1 MSRRV
6 LARISTKDLSFHS
19 CNCGR
24 VRRNGCLL
32 NEIHCMKN
40 VPKRTLMDV
49 HDAPSKF
56 KNAPRTKPLVRP
68 ASISLNIFLSTIPFW
83 TIGIAY
89 WQYQRKREIAE
100 LRGRIETQTSKHPSP
115 VSKLL
120 DEPDQRKSEF
130 TYVELE
136 GEFDNDREVYIGY
149 RANVKPELTPDGS
162 KWQKGVL
169 VVTPFKLKDTGD
181 VVLVNRGW
189 VPLQWTSPTK
199 TTAKQATGVVK
210 ITGLSRASERKN
222 PFDFRPTQDSLN
234 KKFFSH
240 LDVDTIAHFLKTKP
254 VFVDADLESS
264 IPGGPIGGQ
273 TKIMHYNSIR
283 DLSLSFLMITAV
295 FGLFWFTQIHP
306 QRAAQKYVKLYYA
319 NKQHIVTNI
328 K

>member
-6 LARISTKDLSFHS
+6 FSRICTKDLSSHS
-19 CNCGR
+19 FSNGR
-24 VRRNGCLL
+24 VRKKGPLL
-32 NEIHCMKN
+32 NSIPCIRNAPER
-40 VPKRTLMDV
+40 PLMDV
-49 HDAPSKF
+49 RDAPSKF
-56 KNAPRTKPLVRP
+56 KNTPRIRPLVRP

-100 LRGRIETQTSKHPSP
+100 LRERIEAQTSKRPIP
-115 VSKLL
+115 VSKLF

-169 VVTPFKLKDTGD
+169 VITPFKLKDTGD

-199 TTAKQATGVVK
+199 TTAMQATGVVK

-222 PFDFRPTQDSLN
+222 PFDFRPIQDTLN

-240 LDVDTIAHFLKTKP
+240 LDVDTIARFLGTKP
-254 VFVDADLESS
+254 VFVDADLGKTIMLFLLSS
-264 IPGGPIGGQ
+264 Q
-273 TKIMHYNSIR
+273 V
-283 DLSLSFLMITAV
+283 SFSEENV
-295 FGLFWFTQIHP
+295 
-306 QRAAQKYVKLYYA
+306 Y
-319 NKQHIVTNI
+319 IVVINF
-328 K
+328 